1 MPSGRGTVP
10 SDVKFAKKKKRC
22 EQDSVSWARRA
33 RSAESG
39 LCPRKSR
46 RRRRDDARAKTPSP
60 RSAKKNT
67 PALPLLFFRTPAAC
81 VAPPTPPPR
90 RPSRNPARRRRRGKP
105 RRLSRSASGARR
117 TREFPARVEKAR
129 SRTTLSFRRKTKE
142 EKGNERLFAPRLK
155 NLLNRSRDRRT
166 ASRASNGAARR
177 GRARRARPSS
187 SRAPRRSRRTEAAT
201 RKTTTRKPVTRAGA
215 NAFLRKSFLAS
226 SWRTSSASTTPS
238 RSNGTARATAPGAG
252 WRIS

>member
-1 MPSGRGTVP
+1 MC
-10 SDVKFAKKKKRC
+10 D
-22 EQDSVSWARRA
+22 EDSASWARRA

-46 RRRRDDARAKTPSP
+46 RRRRDAARAKAPSP

-67 PALPLLFFRTPAAC
+67 PTLPLLRTPAEC

-90 RPSRNPARRRRRGKP
+90 RPSRNPARRRRRRRP

-117 TREFPARVEKAR
+117 TREVPAPAAR
-129 SRTTLSFRRKTKE
+129 SRTTLSRTKTQD
-142 EKGNERLFAPRLK
+142 EKGNARLFEPRR
-155 NLLNRSRDRRT
+155 NLRNRSRDRRT
-166 ASRASNGAARR
+166 ASRASSGAARC

-201 RKTTTRKPVTRAGA
+201 RKTRQPRRARA
-215 NAFLRKSFLAS
+215 NEFLRKSFLAS
-226 SWRTSSASTTPS
+226 SWRTSSACTTPS

-252 WRIS
+252 WRILLTE